1 MARLVERILVWLAI
15 LITAAAV
22 LAIAINFL
30 PSLSL
35 PARFDKPLA
44 WLRAHQPAGLN
55 KPPIERAEDLIAAGD
70 PNAALKAAQLAIA
83 EDPND
88 AVIDNRAGNVALR
101 AGDTVAAERYYLAG
115 ENADHRYAW
124 NFVALGQLYERRGD
138 RDRADAQLRA
148 AASAD
153 PNMAFVH
160 YDLAVVELDER
171 LFAAALADFEAEL
184 KHSPDFKPALIGRA
198 EALDKLGRGKEA
210 IALYRR
216 AGVATRNGKR
226 PVNPPSLKSLALVQ
240 PSPSPTATA
249 VTAVTASPT
258 PTATVTP
265 LRVAAQKHRVKR
277 PARGGTLALADTT
290 PEPTATA
297 GRPPWA
303 NTPAGSG
310 ATTTTQNPPA
320 TAPRPL
326 TSVIAEARNYV
337 LGVSQDLNFTRALP
351 AADPNQSTSVLRAK
365 LNNQLSSHNVDIEG
379 ALRTGTAALL
389 SGRLELAADAYRGV
403 ADDAPRDWRGPYFAG
418 LTSQAQGDNARAR
431 TWFIES
437 VSREARPEP
446 YTSLAILDMNEADM
460 AAANVN
466 ARKAA
471 AIDPTYE
478 PGRFVAGMIDLV
490 QTNVRGAE
498 RNLEAAMA
506 LGGAP
511 SRTEYFINALQQS
524 VGEAALPSLR

>member
-1 MARLVERILVWLAI
+1 MARLVEKILVWLAI

-30 PSLSL
+30 PNLSL

-44 WLRAHQPAGLN
+44 WLRAHQSASSS
-55 KPPIERAEDLIAAGD
+55 KPPIERAEDLIEAGD
-70 PNAALKAAQLAIA
+70 ANAALKAAQLAVA

-88 AVIDNRAGNVALR
+88 AVVDNRAGNVALR
-101 AGDTVAAERYYLAG
+101 AGDTAAAERYYLAG
-115 ENADHRYAW
+115 ETADHGYAW
-124 NFVALGQLYERRGD
+124 NFVALGQLYARRGD

-160 YDLAVVELDER
+160 YDLAVVELDEH

-184 KHSPDFKPALIGRA
+184 KHSHDFKPALIGRA
-198 EALDKLGRGKEA
+198 EALDRLGRGKEA

-216 AGVATRNGKR
+216 AGVATGSGKR
-226 PVNPPSLKSLALVQ
+226 PVKPPSLKALALVQ

-249 VTAVTASPT
+249 VAASPT
-258 PTATVTP
+258 PTATATL
-265 LRVAAQKHRVKR
+265 LRIAVQKKRVKR
-277 PARGGTLALADTT
+277 LAGGRTIALAEAT
-290 PEPTATA
+290 PEPTPTA
-297 GRPPWA
+297 ARPPWA
-303 NTPAGSG
+303 STPGGNG
-310 ATTTTQNPPA
+310 APTAPQNPANP
-320 TAPRPL
+320 PRPL

-351 AADPNQSTSVLRAK
+351 GADPNQSTSTLQAR
-365 LNNQLSSHNVDIEG
+365 LNHQLSSHNVDIEG

-389 SGRLELAADAYRGV
+389 SGRLELAANAFRGI

-431 TWFIES
+431 TWFIEA

-446 YTSLAILDMNEADM
+446 YTSLAILDMNDSDM
-460 AAANVN
+460 AAASID

-478 PGRFVAGMIDLV
+478 PGRFVAGMIDLM